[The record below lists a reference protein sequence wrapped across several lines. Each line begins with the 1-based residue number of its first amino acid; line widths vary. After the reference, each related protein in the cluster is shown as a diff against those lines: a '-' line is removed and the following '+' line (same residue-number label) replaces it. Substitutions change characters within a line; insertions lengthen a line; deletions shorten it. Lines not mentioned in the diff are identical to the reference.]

1 MRDNEAY
8 WKFDY
13 YLKKDL
19 SKGIVGSFLSPSD
32 DNLLDYIVNPS
43 NSNYLAGQIYQGET
57 SVNVTPTAAS
67 FTCELWSLS
76 LAGTKVDS
84 LAVTVEVNSSIISSW
99 RVGQTDTLTV
109 YCEYASC
116 RNQDFVGTVGQATGE
131 LIIEDK

>member
-84 LAVTVEVNSSIISSW
+84 LAVTVSVISSFSIW
-99 RVGQTDTLTV
+99 RIGQFDTFTV
-109 YCEYASC
+109 SCEYAPC
-116 RNQDFVGTVGQATGE
+116 RNQNYVGTIGQTTNE